1 MSINPIVYRLG
12 VKTEWFF
19 KFINNK
25 TSDLD
30 NSNHCIS
37 EVVYFVNLF
46 FKKYGLQIDSLKLCY
61 TKYNLKLF
69 ITYNLIVLTY
79 KKPSRFTKLKRSIT
93 ISFKGLVINDY
104 LKYKYL
110 TVLFK
115 NIGTNNNKFINKS
128 LIYNRIHIMSII
140 GLLKLK
146 YFNLKQA
153 FFVNF
158 FIGKFIVIMKLF
170 LDYKKSVT
178 VVLKQLFKNI
188 DSTIF
193 YHICKHHLI
202 SNIIRLRKFDWLA
215 SYKIVLNIV
224 YSSLKL
230 TNRTKALSNILSLKL
245 PSIKNLKY
253 IGIFLKFI
261 ETLCI
266 LFLIR
271 LGFILGFKT
280 FLIGNMTKNQ
290 RATQSTITIGQCI
303 NNSKINANIY
313 YNKSVCFTANGT
325 LGLKVYIKGV
335 ELFKNYKNR

>member
-12 VKTEWFF
+12 VKTEWSS
-19 KFINNK
+19 KFISNK
-25 TSDLD
+25 ISDFD

-69 ITYNLIVLTY
+69 ILYNLIIYVY
-79 KKPSRFTKLKRSIT
+79 KKSNSFTKLRRSIT
-93 ISFKGLVINDY
+93 ISFKGLVINNY
-104 LKYKYL
+104 FKYKYL

-115 NIGTNNNKFINKS
+115 TIGTNNNKLINKS
-128 LIYNRIHIMSII
+128 FIYNRLHIISIT
-140 GLLKLK
+140 GLLKFK
-146 YFNLKQA
+146 YLNLKQA
-153 FFVNF
+153 FFINL
-158 FIGKFIVIMKLF
+158 FIHKFIVIMKLF
-170 LDYKKSVT
+170 LDYKKSLT
-178 VVLKQLFKNI
+178 VVLKQLFKNP
-188 DSTIF
+188 DSNIL

-215 SYKIVLNIV
+215 SYKIILNVV

-245 PSIKNLKY
+245 PSIKNLRY
-253 IGIFLKFI
+253 IGIFLKYI
-261 ETLCI
+261 EALCI

-280 FLIGNMTKNQ
+280 FLTGNMTKNQ
-290 RATQSTITIGQCI
+290 RARQSTIIIGQFI
-303 NNSKINANIY
+303 NNSKINTNIH

-325 LGLKVYIKGV
+325 LGIKVYIKG
-335 ELFKNYKNR
+335 